1 MWGYIATFVG
11 GVAIGI
17 VVDKLVEKVKM
28 DTKIKFSEALEECF
42 GEPMYTNCFTL
53 KDVRDWLKS
62 REELLCENTKAVI
75 MKAKPEILKEFE
87 SSLDFSNGAENTL
100 IIAIVDS
107 EEKKIV
113 ASLLVKYE
121 KLDDTLE
128 NALAKGNGMMVVEK

>member
-1 MWGYIATFVG
+1 MWGYVATFIG

-17 VVDKLVEKVKM
+17 IVDKIVEKVKL
-28 DTKIKFSEALEECF
+28 DSKLKFSEALEACF
-42 GEPMYTNCFTL
+42 GEPMYTNNFTI
-53 KDVRDWLKS
+53 KDVRDWIKAHEDALTG
-62 REELLCENTKAVI
+62 NTKAII

-87 SSLDFSNGAENTL
+87 SSLDFSSGAENTL

-107 EEKKIV
+107 EEKNIV